1 MPSGAQ
7 TRELDLQINA
17 PVSPAY
23 AEILTPEAVRFVARL
38 ASEFEGRRQELLA
51 RRQVRQADID
61 AGHFP
66 DFLTETTDI
75 RLSEWTVAPI
85 LIVSAKDDESEKV
98 AALDAGAND
107 YLTKPFRTNELLAR
121 VRVWLRH
128 IQRVHQA
135 DTWWPTLPRI
145 L

>member
-85 LIVSAKDDESEKV
+85 PRD
-98 AALDAGAND
+98 
-107 YLTKPFRTNELLAR
+107 LTDRR
-121 VRVWLRH
+121 VEITGPV
-128 IQRVHQA
+128 
-135 DTWWPTLPRI
+135 
-145 L
+145 